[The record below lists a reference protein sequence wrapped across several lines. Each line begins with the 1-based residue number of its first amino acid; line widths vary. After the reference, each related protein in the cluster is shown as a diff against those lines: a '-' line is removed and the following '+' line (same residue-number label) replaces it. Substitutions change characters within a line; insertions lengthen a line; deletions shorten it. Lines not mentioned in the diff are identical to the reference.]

1 MRELLHAARTL
12 EFSRMVEC
20 ILRCESCQVMRELLH
35 TAFYSG
41 PLQWFLAD
49 QKHPPSARTGVAGGG
64 RHAQR
69 AGWGGGGEA
78 WVRDLPGR
86 GEPKSEILTRNPKPD
101 EVLSGID
108 KAVKANTAVKA
119 RFWNK

>member
-1 MRELLHAARTL
+1 
-12 EFSRMVEC
+12 
-20 ILRCESCQVMRELLH
+20 
-35 TAFYSG
+35 
-41 PLQWFLAD
+41 
-49 QKHPPSARTGVAGGG
+49 
-64 RHAQR
+64 
-69 AGWGGGGEA
+69 
-78 WVRDLPGR
+78 VRDLPGR